1 MGSYRQ
7 VFTKHKQFE
16 WLVSIADEPSMR
28 HTDKNMHKKAPASQ
42 RGLENKAIQMKLELF
57 A

>member
-28 HTDKNMHKKAPASQ
+28 HTDKNMHKKAPAEK